1 MDVNKLFNKK
11 YFIYLQKT
19 ISVGS
24 SKHNGTTRRIE
35 HQRCQWGGQAMV
47 SSYSVSYLLDKYLSH
62 TRIYICGYPIR
73 CGFIH
78 TADTNFFDIPMEYYC
93 VN

>member
-35 HQRCQWGGQAMV
+35 H
-47 SSYSVSYLLDKYLSH
+47 
-62 TRIYICGYPIR
+62 
-73 CGFIH
+73 
-78 TADTNFFDIPMEYYC
+78 
-93 VN
+93 